1 MPGMRTLIATL
12 FLLSVSVVQLKANTT
27 VKQYKA
33 DLASGSTAA
42 SFTKVYVYGLGEGFL
57 FANIKA
63 TEKKTPLYCQ
73 PDKLALS
80 MENYVDI
87 VDRQIKERS
96 NRMTQAQLD
105 EIPIAVLLFEGL
117 QETFPCTGK

>member
-1 MPGMRTLIATL
+1 MATL
-12 FLLSVSVVQLKANTT
+12 FLLSVSMVQLKANTT

-42 SFTKVYVYGLGEGFL
+42 SFTKVYIYGLGEGFL
-57 FANIKA
+57 LANIEATKKKA
-63 TEKKTPLYCQ
+63 PLYCH

-80 MENYVDI
+80 MANYVDI

-105 EIPIAVLLFEGL
+105 EIPIAVLLLEGL
-117 QETFPCTGK
+117 EETFPCTGR